1 MKIENK
7 LPCLLPLEAEN
18 QYNHKRQV
26 KPKYSRIGSRLCV
39 LTGPLAV
46 ITIELN
52 FLRRTRAR
60 QSVNDKCCH
69 ASFTLRSRPYQI
81 IIDNL
86 S

>member
-46 ITIELN
+46 ITIE
-52 FLRRTRAR
+52 R
-60 QSVNDKCCH
+60 QFFETDK
-69 ASFTLRSRPYQI
+69 SSSI
-81 IIDNL
+81 